1 MSASPIFPGAIRQN
15 GYIVADLQAAMEAW
29 LAIGVGPWIVLGASV
44 QTMTYRG
51 TVVSP
56 ELTIA
61 FANSGDLQIE
71 LIHQLNDEPSIYKEF
86 RDSGKVGYH
95 HIAYWADD
103 YEAFDAAARAAGMSF
118 VNEGDGGG
126 MARFC
131 YVELDGITST
141 CVEVMELNAMTG
153 WMMGHVREAHDTWDG
168 MTDPIRSLM

>member
-1 MSASPIFPGAIRQN
+1 MQTSAVFPGAIRQN
-15 GYIVADLQAAMEAW
+15 GYIVADLQAAMKAW
-29 LAIGVGPWIVLGASV
+29 LAIGVGPWVVLGASV

-51 TVVSP
+51 TVVHP

-71 LIHQLNDEPSIYKEF
+71 LIQLLNDEPSIYKEF
-86 RDSGKVGYH
+86 LDSGRVGYH
-95 HIAYWADD
+95 HLAYWADD
-103 YEAFDAAARAAGMSF
+103 YEAFDVAARTAGMSF

-131 YVELDGITST
+131 YVELDGTTST

-153 WMMGHVREAHDTWDG
+153 WMMSHVRDAHDTWDG
-168 MTDPIRSLM
+168 VTDPIRALM

>member
-1 MSASPIFPGAIRQN
+1 MNTATIFPGAIRQN
-15 GYIVADLQAAMEAW
+15 GYIVADLQAAMDAW

-51 TVVSP
+51 TVVHP

-71 LIHQLNDEPSIYKEF
+71 LIQLLNDEPSIYKEF
-86 RDSGKVGYH
+86 LDSGNVGFH
-95 HIAYWADD
+95 HLAYWAED
-103 YEAFDAAARAAGMSF
+103 YDAFDAAARTAGISV

-131 YVELDGITST
+131 YVERDGITST
-141 CVEVMELNAMTG
+141 CLEVMELNAMTA
-153 WMMGHVREAHDTWDG
+153 WMMGHVREAHKNWDG
-168 MTDPIRSLM
+168 VSDPIRPLM